1 MCSYAMGRWSRIWQK
16 PVSLDPPSRVKLH
29 FSHVPPVG
37 LDLPTRVK
45 SLTAPFSCAFYS
57 IMMRKDL
64 TALEQI
70 PALVIV
76 IVIIIHVNLSI
87 YIYMHI
93 DCESIYMHV

>member
-1 MCSYAMGRWSRIWQK
+1 MGRWSRIWQK

-29 FSHVPPVG
+29 FPHVPPVG
-37 LDLPTRVK
+37 LDPPSRVK
-45 SLTAPFSCAFYS
+45 FLTAPFLMCFYS

-76 IVIIIHVNLSI
+76 IVEVTCFMNTGTNDQCTVILHMSA
-87 YIYMHI
+87 
-93 DCESIYMHV
+93 

>member
-1 MCSYAMGRWSRIWQK
+1 MSMWLAPAP
-16 PVSLDPPSRVKLH
+16 PVGWAGSGIDYRPHNMTLICIRVKLH

-45 SLTAPFSCAFYS
+45 SLTAPFSYAFYS
-57 IMMRKDL
+57 ITMRKDL

-76 IVIIIHVNLSI
+76 IV
-87 YIYMHI
+87 
-93 DCESIYMHV
+93 